1 MTRPKKEEMYR
12 NHRITVRFT
21 ETEFSIIKTA
31 AKQANMSLASYVR
44 TQVLKGKVQTK
55 IEIVADV
62 PEIKKLLAEFGKIG
76 SNLNQIAKY
85 FNQGGI
91 LSQEMRGEIN
101 KRLRDLYEMKYKVME
116 MAGDFHGKHIASK
129 NADYGE
135 AERYLI
141 FQHDEYTQKPILDE
155 NGHMLIREEYYL
167 DGINCDPFTFA
178 AECQETNAYFHKN
191 QSYNEIKSHHY
202 IISFDPKDRDE
213 HGLTGELAQQLGV
226 EYAKENFP
234 GHQALVCTHTDGH
247 NGSGNIHVHIVI
259 NSIRKYDTEPQPYME
274 FDRDSKAGYKHHL
287 SDRYRIYLKQ
297 KVMDMCTANGL
308 NQVDLL
314 TPAERKISEK
324 EYWAKRR
331 GQKKLDKHN
340 AQLEKKGLT
349 PRQTTFQTEK
359 QYLRDAIDT
368 VTSQAISQEDFSRL
382 LSEKYNITFKVSR
395 GRYSYLHPNRSK
407 YITGRSLGTLYEEKH
422 LLQIFQENSTSQI
435 TENPVPDISQV
446 VNSSTPTVSAYTATT
461 TEAPHT
467 FLFIKSDLRLV
478 TDLQHCIKAQQ
489 SQAYAQK
496 VKLSNLKMMAQT
508 VAYVQEHGFQSKA
521 DLDTAL
527 SDASAQSTDARNTL
541 KSTENTLKNVNEQIH
556 YTGQY
561 LANKSIYSDYRKS
574 RNKEKFYDDHRA
586 ELTLYESALRILK
599 EKSQGNKLPTLKM
612 LREEKNRLT
621 ELQTMQRED
630 FNARR
635 EHERELRTVCSNVD
649 IILGT
654 SQAQNRQREHTQEK
668 S

>member
-1 MTRPKKEEMYR
+1 MTFM
-12 NHRITVRFT
+12 
-21 ETEFSIIKTA
+21 A
-31 AKQANMSLASYVR
+31 
-44 TQVLKGKVQTK
+44 
-55 IEIVADV
+55 
-62 PEIKKLLAEFGKIG
+62 
-76 SNLNQIAKY
+76 
-85 FNQGGI
+85 I
-91 LSQEMRGEIN
+91 L
-101 KRLRDLYEMKYKVME
+101 
-116 MAGDFHGKHIASK
+116 KHIASK

-202 IISFDPKDRDE
+202 IISFDPKDRGE

-331 GQKKLDKHN
+331 GQKNLDKHN
-340 AQLEKKGLT
+340 VELEKKGLT

-368 VTSQAISQEDFSRL
+368 VASQATSQEEFSRL

-422 LLQIFQENSTSQI
+422 LLQMFQENSTAQI

-446 VNSSTPTVSAYTATT
+446 VNSSIPPVSTHTATT
-461 TEAPHT
+461 AEAPHT

-521 DLDTAL
+521 DLDAAL
-527 SDASAQSTDARNTL
+527 SAASAQSTDARNTL
-541 KSTENTLKNVNEQIH
+541 KSTEDTLKSINEQIH

-561 LANKSIYSDYRKS
+561 LANKSLYSDYRKS

-586 ELTLYESALRILK
+586 ELTLYESALRMLK

-621 ELQTMQRED
+621 ELQTVQRED

-654 SQAQNRQREHTQEK
+654 SRVQNRQREHTQEK

>member
-1 MTRPKKEEMYR
+1 M
-12 NHRITVRFT
+12 
-21 ETEFSIIKTA
+21 A
-31 AKQANMSLASYVR
+31 
-44 TQVLKGKVQTK
+44 
-55 IEIVADV
+55 
-62 PEIKKLLAEFGKIG
+62 
-76 SNLNQIAKY
+76 
-85 FNQGGI
+85 I
-91 LSQEMRGEIN
+91 L
-101 KRLRDLYEMKYKVME
+101 
-116 MAGDFHGKHIASK
+116 KHIASK

-297 KVMDMCTANGL
+297 KVMDMCTAYGL

-314 TPAERKISEK
+314 TSAERKLSEK

-340 AQLEKKGLT
+340 AELEKKGLT

-368 VTSQAISQEDFSRL
+368 VASQAISQEDFSRL

-422 LLQIFQENSTSQI
+422 LMQIFQENSTSQI

-521 DLDTAL
+521 DLEAAL
-527 SDASAQSTDARNTL
+527 SDASAQSTNARNTL

-654 SQAQNRQREHTQEK
+654 SQVQNRQREHTQEK

>member
-1 MTRPKKEEMYR
+1 M
-12 NHRITVRFT
+12 
-21 ETEFSIIKTA
+21 A
-31 AKQANMSLASYVR
+31 
-44 TQVLKGKVQTK
+44 
-55 IEIVADV
+55 
-62 PEIKKLLAEFGKIG
+62 
-76 SNLNQIAKY
+76 
-85 FNQGGI
+85 I
-91 LSQEMRGEIN
+91 L
-101 KRLRDLYEMKYKVME
+101 
-116 MAGDFHGKHIASK
+116 KHIASK

-340 AQLEKKGLT
+340 AEFEKKGLT

-368 VTSQAISQEDFSRL
+368 VASLATSQEDFSRL

-422 LLQIFQENSTSQI
+422 LLQIFQENSTAQI
-435 TENPVPDISQV
+435 TEKPVPDISQV
-446 VNSSTPTVSAYTATT
+446 VRSSTPPVSPRTATT
-461 TEAPHT
+461 AEAPHT

-521 DLDTAL
+521 DLDAAL

-654 SQAQNRQREHTQEK
+654 SQVQNRQREHTQEK

>member
-1 MTRPKKEEMYR
+1 M
-12 NHRITVRFT
+12 
-21 ETEFSIIKTA
+21 A
-31 AKQANMSLASYVR
+31 
-44 TQVLKGKVQTK
+44 
-55 IEIVADV
+55 
-62 PEIKKLLAEFGKIG
+62 
-76 SNLNQIAKY
+76 
-85 FNQGGI
+85 I
-91 LSQEMRGEIN
+91 L
-101 KRLRDLYEMKYKVME
+101 
-116 MAGDFHGKHIASK
+116 KHIASK

-167 DGINCDPFTFA
+167 DGINCNPFTFA

-191 QSYNEIKSHHY
+191 QSYNDIKSHHY

-259 NSIRKYDTEPQPYME
+259 NSIRKYDTKPQPYME

-368 VTSQAISQEDFSRL
+368 VASQAISQEDFSRL
-382 LSEKYNITFKVSR
+382 LSEKYNITFKVRR

-446 VNSSTPTVSAYTATT
+446 VNSSTPAVSAYTATT

-521 DLDTAL
+521 DLDAAL

-654 SQAQNRQREHTQEK
+654 SQVQNRQHEHTQEK

>member
-1 MTRPKKEEMYR
+1 MTFM
-12 NHRITVRFT
+12 
-21 ETEFSIIKTA
+21 A
-31 AKQANMSLASYVR
+31 
-44 TQVLKGKVQTK
+44 
-55 IEIVADV
+55 
-62 PEIKKLLAEFGKIG
+62 
-76 SNLNQIAKY
+76 
-85 FNQGGI
+85 I
-91 LSQEMRGEIN
+91 L
-101 KRLRDLYEMKYKVME
+101 
-116 MAGDFHGKHIASK
+116 KHIASK

-247 NGSGNIHVHIVI
+247 NGSGNIHVHIAI

-521 DLDTAL
+521 DLDAAL

>member
-1 MTRPKKEEMYR
+1 M
-12 NHRITVRFT
+12 
-21 ETEFSIIKTA
+21 A
-31 AKQANMSLASYVR
+31 
-44 TQVLKGKVQTK
+44 
-55 IEIVADV
+55 
-62 PEIKKLLAEFGKIG
+62 
-76 SNLNQIAKY
+76 
-85 FNQGGI
+85 I
-91 LSQEMRGEIN
+91 L
-101 KRLRDLYEMKYKVME
+101 
-116 MAGDFHGKHIASK
+116 KHIASK

-226 EYAKENFP
+226 EYAKKNFP

-368 VTSQAISQEDFSRL
+368 VASQATSQEEFSRL
-382 LSEKYNITFKVSR
+382 LSKKYNITFKVSR

-521 DLDTAL
+521 DLDAAL

-654 SQAQNRQREHTQEK
+654 SQVQNRQREHTQEK

>member
-1 MTRPKKEEMYR
+1 MTFM
-12 NHRITVRFT
+12 
-21 ETEFSIIKTA
+21 A
-31 AKQANMSLASYVR
+31 
-44 TQVLKGKVQTK
+44 
-55 IEIVADV
+55 
-62 PEIKKLLAEFGKIG
+62 
-76 SNLNQIAKY
+76 
-85 FNQGGI
+85 I
-91 LSQEMRGEIN
+91 L
-101 KRLRDLYEMKYKVME
+101 
-116 MAGDFHGKHIASK
+116 KHIASK

-382 LSEKYNITFKVSR
+382 LSEKYNITFKVRR

-521 DLDTAL
+521 DLDAAL

-574 RNKEKFYDDHRA
+574 RHKEKFYDDHRA

-654 SQAQNRQREHTQEK
+654 SQVQNRQHEHTQEK

>member
-1 MTRPKKEEMYR
+1 M
-12 NHRITVRFT
+12 
-21 ETEFSIIKTA
+21 A
-31 AKQANMSLASYVR
+31 
-44 TQVLKGKVQTK
+44 
-55 IEIVADV
+55 
-62 PEIKKLLAEFGKIG
+62 
-76 SNLNQIAKY
+76 
-85 FNQGGI
+85 I
-91 LSQEMRGEIN
+91 L
-101 KRLRDLYEMKYKVME
+101 
-116 MAGDFHGKHIASK
+116 KHIASK
-129 NADYGE
+129 NTDYGE

-191 QSYNEIKSHHY
+191 QSYNDIKSHHY

-259 NSIRKYDTEPQPYME
+259 NSIRKYDTNPQPYME

-368 VTSQAISQEDFSRL
+368 VASQAISQEDFSRL
-382 LSEKYNITFKVSR
+382 LSEKYNITFKVRR

-521 DLDTAL
+521 DLDAAL

-574 RNKEKFYDDHRA
+574 RHKEKFYDDHRA

-654 SQAQNRQREHTQEK
+654 SQVQNRQHEHTQEK

>member
-1 MTRPKKEEMYR
+1 MTFM
-12 NHRITVRFT
+12 
-21 ETEFSIIKTA
+21 A
-31 AKQANMSLASYVR
+31 
-44 TQVLKGKVQTK
+44 
-55 IEIVADV
+55 
-62 PEIKKLLAEFGKIG
+62 
-76 SNLNQIAKY
+76 
-85 FNQGGI
+85 I
-91 LSQEMRGEIN
+91 L
-101 KRLRDLYEMKYKVME
+101 
-116 MAGDFHGKHIASK
+116 KHIASK

-521 DLDTAL
+521 DLDAAL

-561 LANKSIYSDYRKS
+561 LVNKSIYSDYRKS

>member
-1 MTRPKKEEMYR
+1 M
-12 NHRITVRFT
+12 
-21 ETEFSIIKTA
+21 A
-31 AKQANMSLASYVR
+31 
-44 TQVLKGKVQTK
+44 
-55 IEIVADV
+55 
-62 PEIKKLLAEFGKIG
+62 
-76 SNLNQIAKY
+76 
-85 FNQGGI
+85 I
-91 LSQEMRGEIN
+91 L
-101 KRLRDLYEMKYKVME
+101 
-116 MAGDFHGKHIASK
+116 KHIASK
-129 NADYGE
+129 NADYRE

-297 KVMDMCTANGL
+297 KVMDMCTANEL

-340 AQLEKKGLT
+340 AELEKKGLT

-368 VTSQAISQEDFSRL
+368 VASQAISQEDFSRL

-521 DLDTAL
+521 DLDAAL

-654 SQAQNRQREHTQEK
+654 SQVQNRQREHTQEK

>member
-1 MTRPKKEEMYR
+1 MTFM
-12 NHRITVRFT
+12 
-21 ETEFSIIKTA
+21 A
-31 AKQANMSLASYVR
+31 
-44 TQVLKGKVQTK
+44 
-55 IEIVADV
+55 
-62 PEIKKLLAEFGKIG
+62 
-76 SNLNQIAKY
+76 
-85 FNQGGI
+85 I
-91 LSQEMRGEIN
+91 L
-101 KRLRDLYEMKYKVME
+101 
-116 MAGDFHGKHIASK
+116 KHIASK

-226 EYAKENFP
+226 EYAKKNFP

-331 GQKKLDKHN
+331 GQKNLDKHN
-340 AQLEKKGLT
+340 TELEKKGLT

-368 VTSQAISQEDFSRL
+368 VASQATSQEEFSRL
-382 LSEKYNITFKVSR
+382 LSKKYNITFKVSR

-422 LLQIFQENSTSQI
+422 LLQIFQENSTAQI
-435 TENPVPDISQV
+435 TKNPVPDISQV
-446 VNSSTPTVSAYTATT
+446 VNSLTQPVSPHTATT
-461 TEAPHT
+461 AEAPHT

-508 VAYVQEHGFQSKA
+508 VAYIQEHGFQSKE
-521 DLDTAL
+521 DLDAAL

-541 KSTENTLKNVNEQIH
+541 KTTEDTLKNVNEQIH

-654 SQAQNRQREHTQEK
+654 SQVQNRQREHTQEK

>member
-1 MTRPKKEEMYR
+1 M
-12 NHRITVRFT
+12 
-21 ETEFSIIKTA
+21 A
-31 AKQANMSLASYVR
+31 
-44 TQVLKGKVQTK
+44 
-55 IEIVADV
+55 
-62 PEIKKLLAEFGKIG
+62 
-76 SNLNQIAKY
+76 
-85 FNQGGI
+85 I
-91 LSQEMRGEIN
+91 L
-101 KRLRDLYEMKYKVME
+101 
-116 MAGDFHGKHIASK
+116 KHIASK

-191 QSYNEIKSHHY
+191 QSYNDIKSHHY

-259 NSIRKYDTEPQPYME
+259 NSIRKYDTKPQPYME

-368 VTSQAISQEDFSRL
+368 VASQAISQEDFSRL

-446 VNSSTPTVSAYTATT
+446 ANSSTPTVSAYTATT

-521 DLDTAL
+521 DLDAAL

-574 RNKEKFYDDHRA
+574 RHKEKFYDDHRA

-654 SQAQNRQREHTQEK
+654 SQVQNRQREHTQEK

>member
-1 MTRPKKEEMYR
+1 M
-12 NHRITVRFT
+12 
-21 ETEFSIIKTA
+21 A
-31 AKQANMSLASYVR
+31 
-44 TQVLKGKVQTK
+44 
-55 IEIVADV
+55 
-62 PEIKKLLAEFGKIG
+62 
-76 SNLNQIAKY
+76 
-85 FNQGGI
+85 I
-91 LSQEMRGEIN
+91 L
-101 KRLRDLYEMKYKVME
+101 
-116 MAGDFHGKHIASK
+116 KHIASK

-234 GHQALVCTHTDGH
+234 GHQALVCTHPDGH

-297 KVMDMCTANGL
+297 KVMDMCTANEL

-340 AQLEKKGLT
+340 AELEKKGLT

-368 VTSQAISQEDFSRL
+368 VASQAISQEDFSRL

-521 DLDTAL
+521 DLDAAL
-527 SDASAQSTDARNTL
+527 SDASAQSTNARNTL

-654 SQAQNRQREHTQEK
+654 SQVQNRQREHTQEK

>member
-1 MTRPKKEEMYR
+1 M
-12 NHRITVRFT
+12 
-21 ETEFSIIKTA
+21 A
-31 AKQANMSLASYVR
+31 
-44 TQVLKGKVQTK
+44 
-55 IEIVADV
+55 
-62 PEIKKLLAEFGKIG
+62 
-76 SNLNQIAKY
+76 
-85 FNQGGI
+85 I
-91 LSQEMRGEIN
+91 L
-101 KRLRDLYEMKYKVME
+101 
-116 MAGDFHGKHIASK
+116 KHIASK

-331 GQKKLDKHN
+331 GQKNLDKHN
-340 AQLEKKGLT
+340 VELEKKGLT

-368 VTSQAISQEDFSRL
+368 VASQATSQEEFSRL

-422 LLQIFQENSTSQI
+422 LLQMFQENSTAQI

-446 VNSSTPTVSAYTATT
+446 VNSSIPPVSTHIATT
-461 TEAPHT
+461 AEAPHT

-521 DLDTAL
+521 DLDAAL

-541 KSTENTLKNVNEQIH
+541 KSTEDTLKSINEQIH

-561 LANKSIYSDYRKS
+561 LANKSLYSDYRKS

-586 ELTLYESALRILK
+586 ELTLYESALRMLK

-621 ELQTMQRED
+621 ELQTVQRED

-654 SQAQNRQREHTQEK
+654 SRVQNRQREHTQEK

>member
-1 MTRPKKEEMYR
+1 M
-12 NHRITVRFT
+12 
-21 ETEFSIIKTA
+21 A
-31 AKQANMSLASYVR
+31 
-44 TQVLKGKVQTK
+44 
-55 IEIVADV
+55 
-62 PEIKKLLAEFGKIG
+62 
-76 SNLNQIAKY
+76 
-85 FNQGGI
+85 I
-91 LSQEMRGEIN
+91 L
-101 KRLRDLYEMKYKVME
+101 
-116 MAGDFHGKHIASK
+116 KHIASK

-167 DGINCDPFTFA
+167 DGINCDSFTFA

-340 AQLEKKGLT
+340 AEFEKKGLT

-368 VTSQAISQEDFSRL
+368 VASQATSQEEFSRL
-382 LSEKYNITFKVSR
+382 LSKKYNITFKVSR

-422 LLQIFQENSTSQI
+422 LLQIFQENSTAQI
-435 TENPVPDISQV
+435 TKNPVPDISQV
-446 VNSSTPTVSAYTATT
+446 VNSLTQPVSPHTATT
-461 TEAPHT
+461 AEAPHT

-489 SQAYAQK
+489 SQVYAQK

-508 VAYVQEHGFQSKA
+508 VAYIQEHGFQSKE
-521 DLDTAL
+521 DLDAAL

-541 KSTENTLKNVNEQIH
+541 KTTEDTLKNVNEQIH

-586 ELTLYESALRILK
+586 ELTLYESALRILR
-599 EKSQGNKLPTLKM
+599 EKSQGKKLPTLKM

-621 ELQTMQRED
+621 ELQTVLRDE
-630 FNARR
+630 FTTRR
-635 EHERELRTVCSNVD
+635 EYERELRTVCSNVD
-649 IILGT
+649 IILNHPHIQESLHET
-654 SQAQNRQREHTQEK
+654 SQEH
-668 S
+668 SCFR

>member
-1 MTRPKKEEMYR
+1 M
-12 NHRITVRFT
+12 
-21 ETEFSIIKTA
+21 A
-31 AKQANMSLASYVR
+31 
-44 TQVLKGKVQTK
+44 
-55 IEIVADV
+55 
-62 PEIKKLLAEFGKIG
+62 
-76 SNLNQIAKY
+76 
-85 FNQGGI
+85 I
-91 LSQEMRGEIN
+91 L
-101 KRLRDLYEMKYKVME
+101 
-116 MAGDFHGKHIASK
+116 KHIASK

-167 DGINCDPFTFA
+167 DGINCNPFTFA

-191 QSYNEIKSHHY
+191 QSYNDIKSHHY

-259 NSIRKYDTEPQPYME
+259 NSIRKYDTKPQPYME

-521 DLDTAL
+521 DLDAAL

-654 SQAQNRQREHTQEK
+654 SQVQNRQREHTQEK

>member
-1 MTRPKKEEMYR
+1 M
-12 NHRITVRFT
+12 
-21 ETEFSIIKTA
+21 A
-31 AKQANMSLASYVR
+31 
-44 TQVLKGKVQTK
+44 
-55 IEIVADV
+55 
-62 PEIKKLLAEFGKIG
+62 
-76 SNLNQIAKY
+76 
-85 FNQGGI
+85 I
-91 LSQEMRGEIN
+91 L
-101 KRLRDLYEMKYKVME
+101 
-116 MAGDFHGKHIASK
+116 KHISSK

-191 QSYNEIKSHHY
+191 QSYNDIKSHHY

-259 NSIRKYDTEPQPYME
+259 NSIRKYDTKPQPYME

-654 SQAQNRQREHTQEK
+654 SQVQNRQREHTQEK

>member
-1 MTRPKKEEMYR
+1 M
-12 NHRITVRFT
+12 
-21 ETEFSIIKTA
+21 A
-31 AKQANMSLASYVR
+31 
-44 TQVLKGKVQTK
+44 
-55 IEIVADV
+55 
-62 PEIKKLLAEFGKIG
+62 
-76 SNLNQIAKY
+76 
-85 FNQGGI
+85 I
-91 LSQEMRGEIN
+91 L
-101 KRLRDLYEMKYKVME
+101 
-116 MAGDFHGKHIASK
+116 KHIASK

-259 NSIRKYDTEPQPYME
+259 NSIRKYDTKPQPYME

-368 VTSQAISQEDFSRL
+368 VASQAISQEDFSRL
-382 LSEKYNITFKVSR
+382 LSEKYNITFKVRR

-422 LLQIFQENSTSQI
+422 LLQIFQENSISQI

-489 SQAYAQK
+489 SQVYAQK

-508 VAYVQEHGFQSKA
+508 VAYIQEHGFQSKE
-521 DLDTAL
+521 DLDAAL

-541 KSTENTLKNVNEQIH
+541 KTTEDTLKNVNEQIH

>member
-1 MTRPKKEEMYR
+1 M
-12 NHRITVRFT
+12 
-21 ETEFSIIKTA
+21 A
-31 AKQANMSLASYVR
+31 
-44 TQVLKGKVQTK
+44 
-55 IEIVADV
+55 
-62 PEIKKLLAEFGKIG
+62 
-76 SNLNQIAKY
+76 
-85 FNQGGI
+85 I
-91 LSQEMRGEIN
+91 L
-101 KRLRDLYEMKYKVME
+101 
-116 MAGDFHGKHIASK
+116 KHISSK

-191 QSYNEIKSHHY
+191 QSYNDIKSHHY

-259 NSIRKYDTEPQPYME
+259 NSIRKYDTKPQPYME

-368 VTSQAISQEDFSRL
+368 VASQAISQEDFSRL

-496 VKLSNLKMMAQT
+496 VKLSNLKMMAPT
-508 VAYVQEHGFQSKA
+508 VAYEQEHGFQSKA
-521 DLDTAL
+521 DLEAAL

-654 SQAQNRQREHTQEK
+654 SQVQNRQREHTQEK

>member
-1 MTRPKKEEMYR
+1 MQ
-12 NHRITVRFT
+12 
-21 ETEFSIIKTA
+21 IIELTQEKT
-31 AKQANMSLASYVR
+31 NMA
-44 TQVLKGKVQTK
+44 
-55 IEIVADV
+55 
-62 PEIKKLLAEFGKIG
+62 
-76 SNLNQIAKY
+76 
-85 FNQGGI
+85 I
-91 LSQEMRGEIN
+91 L
-101 KRLRDLYEMKYKVME
+101 
-116 MAGDFHGKHIASK
+116 KHIASK

-155 NGHMLIREEYYL
+155 NGNMLLREEYYL
-167 DGINCDPFTFA
+167 EGINCDPFTFD
-178 AECQETNAYFHKN
+178 AECRETNAFFHKN
-191 QSYNEIKSHHY
+191 QSFNEIKSHHY
-202 IISFDPKDRDE
+202 IISFDPKDQEE
-213 HGLTGELAQQLGV
+213 HGLTGEQAQKLGV
-226 EYAKENFP
+226 EYARENFP

-259 NSIRKYDTEPQPYME
+259 NSVRKYNTEPQPYME

-297 KVMDMCTANGL
+297 KVMDMCRSNGL

-314 TPAERKISEK
+314 NPAEKKISEK

-331 GQKKLDKHN
+331 SQKNLDEHN
-340 AQLEKKGLT
+340 AELKKKGLT

-368 VTSQAISQEDFSRL
+368 VASQATSQEEFSRL
-382 LSEKYNITFKVSR
+382 LSDRYNITFKVSR
-395 GRYSYLHPNRSK
+395 GRYSYLHPNRQK
-407 YITGRSLGTLYEEKH
+407 YITGRNLGTLYEETH
-422 LLQIFQENSTSQI
+422 LLQIFQENSNRQSSEKSHPADRII
-435 TENPVPDISQV
+435 TDFSKLPKLSISDQ
-446 VNSSTPTVSAYTATT
+446 TDETT
-461 TEAPHT
+461 HS

-508 VAYVQEHGFQSKA
+508 VTYIQEHGFQGKE
-521 DLDTAL
+521 DLDAAL
-527 SDASAQSTDARNTL
+527 SNASAQSTDTRNTL
-541 KSTENTLKNVNEQIH
+541 KSTEDALKNINEQIH

-586 ELTLYESALRILK
+586 ELTLYESALRILR
-599 EKSQGNKLPTLKM
+599 EKSQGQKLPTLKM

-621 ELQTMQRED
+621 KLQTVQRDE
-630 FNARR
+630 FNTRR
-635 EHERELRTVCSNVD
+635 EYERELRTVCSNVN
-649 IILGT
+649 IILRHPHIQETLHET
-654 SQAQNRQREHTQEK
+654 SQGHSYFR
-668 S
+668 

>member
-1 MTRPKKEEMYR
+1 MTFM
-12 NHRITVRFT
+12 
-21 ETEFSIIKTA
+21 A
-31 AKQANMSLASYVR
+31 
-44 TQVLKGKVQTK
+44 
-55 IEIVADV
+55 
-62 PEIKKLLAEFGKIG
+62 
-76 SNLNQIAKY
+76 
-85 FNQGGI
+85 I
-91 LSQEMRGEIN
+91 L
-101 KRLRDLYEMKYKVME
+101 
-116 MAGDFHGKHIASK
+116 KHIASK

-167 DGINCDPFTFA
+167 DGINCDSFTFA

-340 AQLEKKGLT
+340 AEFEKKGLT

-368 VTSQAISQEDFSRL
+368 VASQAISQEDFSRL

-521 DLDTAL
+521 DLDAAL

-654 SQAQNRQREHTQEK
+654 SQVQNRQREHTQEK